1 MTSRGSRLE
10 KVATMPSG
18 PVSRPWRRFLRF
30 SVRGLMTVVLVIGT
44 GMGLGAHFVQST
56 ASNTT
61 QCPPSENRAVMSS
74 TTGR

>member
-18 PVSRPWRRFLRF
+18 PVSRPWRIFLRF

-44 GMGLGAHFVQST
+44 GMGLKRRLCPSACVQYDSVS
-56 ASNTT
+56 AIR
-61 QCPPSENRAVMSS
+61 NRAVMSS